1 MKKHVYLSFVVYV
14 MVLFVFSLAN
24 ASEKTRVSIATGGTG
39 GVYYPYGGAI
49 AEIINK
55 HIPNTTA
62 TAEVTGASVENV
74 RLVGQGKATLAFTMN
89 DTLYD
94 AYMGQGKFK
103 DNKIDSLRTI
113 LQVYPNVYHVVTLK
127 KNPIK
132 KLSDLKGKRVSV
144 GSPGSGT
151 EYKSSLVFPA
161 LGINYSDMKIY
172 RLSFAENTTQLKD
185 GAIDAGVWSVAP
197 PTSSIMDLATTHDI
211 YIIPF
216 SKKEIETIEKT
227 FPFYSSWII
236 PKNTYKG
243 QTNDVQTIAVWNS
256 IVCHKD
262 TPEELVYKIT
272 KTIFE
277 NKKVLL
283 DTHKIAEFTTPETS
297 VAKSPIPI
305 HPGALKYYKEIG
317 VIKDKKENKKS
328 KSKKQ
333 K

>member
-1 MKKHVYLSFVVYV
+1 MKSFRFIVFL
-14 MVLFVFSLAN
+14 MLTMFVFSNIAK
-24 ASEKTRVSIATGGTG
+24 AEEKVRISVATGGTG

-55 HIPNTTA
+55 HIPNVIA

-74 RLVGQGKATLAFTMN
+74 RLVGQGKASLAFTMN

-94 AYMGQGKFK
+94 AYVGQGKFQ

-113 LQVYPNVYHVVTLK
+113 LQVYPNVYHIVTLK

-132 KLSDLKGKRVSV
+132 KISDLKGKRVSV
-144 GSPGSGT
+144 GAPGSGT
-151 EYKSSLVFPA
+151 EYKSSLVLPL
-161 LGINYSDMKIY
+161 LGVDYKDMKVY
-172 RLSFAENTTQLKD
+172 RLSFSENTTQLKD
-185 GAIDAGVWSVAP
+185 GTIDAGVWSVAT

-211 YIIPF
+211 YIVPF
-216 SKKEIETIEKT
+216 SKSEVELIEKK
-227 FPFYSSWII
+227 FPFYSGWVI

-243 QTNDVQTIAVWNS
+243 QNEDVSTIAVWNS

-262 TPEELVYKIT
+262 MPEELVYKIT
-272 KTIFE
+272 KAIFE
-277 NKKVLL
+277 NKKMLL

-297 VAKSPIPI
+297 VSKSPIPI

-317 VIKDKKENKKS
+317 VIKEAKDNSKKT
-328 KSKKQ
+328 KKQ
-333 K
+333 KK